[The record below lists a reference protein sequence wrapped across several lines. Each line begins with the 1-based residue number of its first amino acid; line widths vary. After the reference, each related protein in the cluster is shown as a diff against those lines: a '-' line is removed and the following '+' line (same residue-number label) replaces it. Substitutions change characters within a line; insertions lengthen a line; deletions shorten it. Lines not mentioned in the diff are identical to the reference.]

1 MWFYLSAFSPFR
13 CLTSSLFFTWF
24 YLSAFFEFCGFT
36 CLPFRLSAFSLFCG
50 AKASGAVSAFSLFCF
65 AFSLFES
72 AKASGAVSACRT
84 VIYSADTCSSVI

>member
-1 MWFYLSAFSPFR
+1 
-13 CLTSSLFFTWF
+13 
-24 YLSAFFEFCGFT
+24 
-36 CLPFRLSAFSLFCG
+36 
-50 AKASGAVSAFSLFCF
+50 VSAFSLFCF